1 MVSTSLEPREHVFL
15 CNINIIWKPKNFG
28 DVKLCV
34 KKGRA
39 LQTEEAESE
48 RQAKTE
54 RERQRHTAGRWRS
67 LRAPGQPCDG
77 DSGEHNPKS
86 PWNVL
91 IVMRRWKGCFGNGG
105 RGSRR
110 ERGGRQKEERS
121 KEISRCTEKRE
132 RVANEK

>member
-1 MVSTSLEPREHVFL
+1 MYR
-15 CNINIIWKPKNFG
+15 
-28 DVKLCV
+28 
-34 KKGRA
+34 KGERYR
-39 LQTEEAESE
+39 QSE

-105 RGSRR
+105 RGSRQEGGGDRTER
-110 ERGGRQKEERS
+110 EVKKSVGALKRGRG
-121 KEISRCTEKRE
+121 
-132 RVANEK
+132 